1 MELVG
6 WLPAPVWLMVNLGI
20 LCLKKE
26 SPGAEKGQFVE
37 GVENRIQYVQS

>member
-6 WLPAPVWLMVNLGI
+6 WLPGPVWLMMNLGI

-26 SPGAEKGQFVE
+26 SLGEEKGQFVE
-37 GVENRIQYVQS
+37 GVENRIQYFQS